1 MIKDLYYI
9 DRIDYSLAM
18 SIVTKYHYLHR
29 VAPCSMAFGLFEKES
44 KRIVGCITYG
54 VSSSSTLL
62 KGICGE
68 DEMHNVYELTRL
80 WIKDGTPKNAESFL
94 IGNTLKQLDKEI
106 IVSFSE
112 KERGHSGI
120 VYQATNFYYCGLSA
134 KFMDPVVE
142 GLEGQHHAT
151 FAHGMSIQEIKDKW
165 GDKVKFVERPR
176 KHRYIFFNAKGRRKK
191 ELLAKLQY
199 PILPYPKN
207 GEAID
212 TVQMEVP
219 DQLVPQQLSLF

>member
-1 MIKDLYYI
+1 MQ
-9 DRIDYSLAM
+9 
-18 SIVTKYHYLHR
+18 IVKKYHYLHR
-29 VAPCSMAFGLFEKES
+29 VAPCSMAFGLFE
-44 KRIVGCITYG
+44 RATNLIVGCITYG

-80 WIKDGTPKNAESFL
+80 WIKDGTPKNSESFL

-112 KERGHSGI
+112 KERGHIGT

-134 KFMDPVVE
+134 KFVDPVVE
-142 GLEGQHHAT
+142 GYEGKHHST
-151 FAHGMSIQEIKDKW
+151 FAHGMSIEQIKEKW

-176 KHRYIFFNAKGRRKK
+176 KHRYVFFNAGGGRKK
-191 ELLAKLQY
+191 ELLAKLKY
-199 PILPYPKN
+199 PILPYPK
-207 GEAID
+207 GDKVVD
-212 TVQMEVP
+212 TVNMEVP
-219 DQLVPQQLSLF
+219 KILIPQQLNLFE